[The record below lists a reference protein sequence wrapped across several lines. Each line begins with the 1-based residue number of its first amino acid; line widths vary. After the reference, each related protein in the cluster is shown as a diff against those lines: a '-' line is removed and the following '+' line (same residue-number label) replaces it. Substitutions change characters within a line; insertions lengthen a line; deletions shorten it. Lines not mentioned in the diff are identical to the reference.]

1 MNYCKDSRAK
11 TSKKVG
17 TVMSER
23 GDRLD
28 VVIKQVF
35 ERMKKLSPKPESC
48 PDDHLL
54 AAYHEGGLIQEEMER
69 IEGHLV
75 LCDRCTEN
83 LILLSEVESPH
94 EPVKGSFATEEM
106 IKRAKDLVR
115 QPVKQSLK
123 ERIGEWLSSFR
134 PFPVMATASAV
145 LLLLIFSVYS
155 LYTPSDRNGMKPGLI
170 SFAIIAS
177 VPSGGVTRGTT
188 PGYKESELR
197 EGGVLRSGDRFR
209 IKFELQ
215 KGAYVCLL
223 ALNSQGNLNKILHG
237 KARSFVFKAEPNVPY
252 FVPQDDGWF
261 QLDNNKGVERIYLLS
276 SADPIG
282 DIDHKI
288 DELKK
293 SGIDNI
299 GKIFS
304 GLKIQS
310 FTFRHE

>member
-1 MNYCKDSRAK
+1 
-11 TSKKVG
+11 
-17 TVMSER
+17 MSEN

-35 ERMKKLSPKPESC
+35 KRMKKVSPKPESC

-54 AAYHEGGLIQEEMER
+54 AAYHEGGLMQEEMER

-106 IKRAKDLVR
+106 IKRAKGLVR

-155 LYTPSDRNGMKPGLI
+155 LYAPSDRNGTKPGLI

-188 PGYKESELR
+188 PGYKEVELR
-197 EGGVLRSGDRFR
+197 EGGALRSGDRFR

-215 KGAYVCLL
+215 EGAYAYLL
-223 ALNSQGNLNKILHG
+223 ALNSQGHL
-237 KARSFVFKAEPNVPY
+237 ARIFPEKTTSPVFRAEPDVSY

-261 QLDNNKGVERIYLLS
+261 QLDDNKGVERVYLLV
-276 SADPIG
+276 SANTIG
-282 DIDHKI
+282 DIDKKI
-288 DELKK
+288 DQLKK
-293 SGIDNI
+293 SGIENI
-299 GKIFS
+299 LDIFPGVKIHP
-304 GLKIQS
+304 